1 MNRIRAT
8 IRFAAP
14 CALTLGRS
22 RSPAAQGGGSPAG
35 RAAQGDRGLPREPPV
50 QDEEEFNG
58 WTEGRGDRRDPLARP
73 RPHREGE
80 LHGRRH
86 RQGGRDAVH
95 DRPAHLPG
103 RRRRGQLAPQ
113 GPRGAARG
121 GEQEQSRL
129 EDLLGKGG
137 ASQKQVEKQQADVQ
151 ALQAQIAAT
160 TAEVQRLQ
168 LDLEFS
174 QITSPI
180 AGRASRAML
189 TEGNLVNAGGSD
201 PVLTT
206 VVSVDPMYVYFDVSE
221 RALLKFRV
229 ATQAKDP
236 VALAQALAER
246 KYPFTF
252 GLDSDVGFP
261 RHGVLDFAENVVD
274 SGTGTLRLRGTVPNP
289 DGFLLAG
296 TRVRVR
302 VTSGEPTPALLVPD
316 VALVADQNLR
326 YVLVVG
332 PDDKVLREDVRP
344 GRLLDDGM
352 RVLLP
357 LGGEQGGEGVQT
369 TDRVIVAGQ
378 ARARL
383 NEPVEPLDAHDQP
396 VPPHG
401 EAAAPAAPASPATPA
416 EPAQVPGH

>member
-14 CALTLGRS
+14 CALTLGALALSGCSKEEARPQAAPPKVTVAFPVS
-22 RSPAAQGGGSPAG
+22 R
-35 RAAQGDRGLPREPPV
+35 PV

-58 WTEGRGDRRDPLARP
+58 WTEAVSTVEVRSRVRGHIEKVNFKDGDIVKAGAMLFTIDPRTFQADVDEASSRRKALEA
-73 RPHREGE
+73 
-80 LHGRRH
+80 
-86 RQGGRDAVH
+86 
-95 DRPAHLPG
+95 
-103 RRRRGQLAPQ
+103 QLVA
-113 GPRGAARG
+113 GSK
-121 GEQEQSRL
+121 EQARL

-160 TAEVQRLQ
+160 TAEVQRLA

-174 QITSPI
+174 KITSPI

-206 VVSVDPMYVYFDVSE
+206 VVSVDPMYVYFDVPE

-357 LGGEQGGEGVQT
+357 LGGEQGGEGVRP

-401 EAAAPAAPASPATPA
+401 APAAPASPVPPA